1 MWRAMPNQTEDTVAY
16 GERSAALVVCVGN
29 DLVADDAI
37 GCEVYSRLRTME
49 LPHGARIEFAGVGGL
64 ALLDL
69 LKGDERVLI
78 TVDAVQLGAAAG
90 TIHCLSWD
98 KLPSSESTAISV
110 HGIGLR
116 DTIDIGKIL
125 YPELIP
131 PVIVLV
137 GIEGRCFNRMREA
150 MTPETAAAA
159 DGAAEYIRRQLI
171 TYLEVH

>member
-1 MWRAMPNQTEDTVAY
+1 MPNQSEDAVAY
-16 GERSAALVVCVGN
+16 GDRSAGLVVCVGN

-37 GCEVYSRLRTME
+37 GYEVYSRLRMME
-49 LPHGARIEFAGVGGL
+49 LPAGARVEFAGVGGL

-98 KLPSSESTAISV
+98 ALPASSAAISV
-110 HGIGLR
+110 HGIGLKE
-116 DTIDIGKIL
+116 TVDIGKIL

-137 GIEGRCFNRMREA
+137 GVEGRCFNRMREA
-150 MTPETAAAA
+150 MTPATAAAA
-159 DGAAEYIRRQLI
+159 EGAAEYVRRQLI